1 VEIQVTGKYSPAA
14 AIWTAGGNYVAVE
27 WTVLLVSL
35 ASAGAFILATGK
47 RFGDPRRNATARS
60 LRFGS
65 SLDALFAKTAA
76 LRKHLAQHTQCSQA
90 RTEAKIQS

>member
-35 ASAGAFILATGK
+35 ASGGAFILATGK
-47 RFGDPRRNATARS
+47 RFGDPRRNAPRHGHCDSEAPWMLAVEGRS
-60 LRFGS
+60 P
-65 SLDALFAKTAA
+65 
-76 LRKHLAQHTQCSQA
+76 SQTPRA
-90 RTEAKIQS
+90 THAIQSGDD

>member
-1 VEIQVTGKYSPAA
+1 MEIQVTGKYSPAA

-47 RFGDPRRNATARS
+47 RFGDPRRNATRHGHCDSEAAWMLCLRRPQPFANTLRNTRS
-60 LRFGS
+60 AVRRGLKR
-65 SLDALFAKTAA
+65 
-76 LRKHLAQHTQCSQA
+76 
-90 RTEAKIQS
+90 